1 MSNPYA
7 PPDPSRPKPDPDR
20 HSARRPGL
28 PSGARIGTDRR
39 AEPPRPAPTPEQ
51 LIEISRSVMFF
62 GLLLLAAVLTSGLPI
77 PWQVAAPVFAAGAIV
92 VGLRTMGR
100 IRRAGVRGMI
110 SVFLTGGMVLSALML
125 FSSVT
130 LLSLW
135 PAQVERQ
142 QCLDSALTIAAQ
154 DRCEQQFSEAVAE
167 RYGTGGS
174 GG

>member
-20 HSARRPGL
+20 HNLRRPDRPPGGL
-28 PSGARIGTDRR
+28 LRPGRPP
-39 AEPPRPAPTPEQ
+39 EEPRPAPSPEQ
-51 LIEISRSVMFF
+51 LVEISRSVMFF

-77 PWQVAAPVFAAGAIV
+77 PWQVAAPLFAGGAIV
-92 VGLRTMGR
+92 IGLRTLGK
-100 IRRAGVRGMI
+100 IRRFGVRGMI
-110 SVFLTGGMVLSALML
+110 TVFLTGGMVLSALLL

-154 DRCEQQFSEAVAE
+154 DRCEQRFNEAVAD
-167 RYGTGGS
+167 RYGTSTGG
-174 GG
+174 